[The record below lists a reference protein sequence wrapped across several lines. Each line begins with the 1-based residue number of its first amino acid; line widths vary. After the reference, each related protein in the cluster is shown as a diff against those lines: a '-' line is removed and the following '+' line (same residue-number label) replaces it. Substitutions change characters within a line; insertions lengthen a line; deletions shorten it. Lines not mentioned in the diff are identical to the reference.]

1 MNRPAIAC
9 LALTLGL
16 ASSAR
21 EAASQTGL
29 PPLIVPPATDPDRTG
44 DTPSHPIPRLLAMRP
59 RVIVWPMAA
68 LLDDGSSEQRL
79 AARATW
85 PGSDTAPDFALHL
98 LAGLARATASTA
110 IQGSAWTAPCASARP
125 V

>member
-21 EAASQTGL
+21 EAAAQTRL
-29 PPLIVPPATDPDRTG
+29 PPLVPPPATDPGRTT
-44 DTPSHPIPRLLAMRP
+44 DTLGPVLPRLLALRP
-59 RVIVWPMAA
+59 RLIVWPMAA

-98 LAGLARATASTA
+98 LAGLSSRNGIYSHSGLGLD
-110 IQGSAWTAPCASARP
+110 GSMRFGP
-125 V
+125 